1 MSAATASGM
10 FTRLEY
16 LAKVA
21 GDRKASDAPMS
32 ALPAA
37 ADEMP
42 SPDDELVVRSVTREN
57 RAW

>member
-10 FTRLEY
+10 FTRCEY
-16 LAKVA
+16 LARVA

-32 ALPAA
+32 AFPAA

-42 SPDDELVVRSVTREN
+42 SPDDELTVCRVTCEN
-57 RAW
+57 REW